1 MRDMNV
7 LFGRVAIV
15 ATALF
20 ALSASAGIKYWDNP
34 AYRAFDV
41 DCYVPGA
48 VWNLD
53 GIRNVGVNQPH
64 SDTALTWKNLG
75 SSGADNDVFLQ
86 KNTGGSGWAT
96 ASADELATGT
106 YGEWAGKGFIF
117 KGNSRMRGSKGIS
130 TGTKYTMQVLVEA
143 DSTQHATSFVTI
155 FNSNWDKLALLIQP
169 SSETLIFRTVESVAA
184 NSFAS
189 IPGPVFEYATAI
201 ANSEDNTEVLFSG
214 TVAPTSGDGFRQNA
228 KISGQTENGYVFG
241 GANDGKSPF
250 KGTFKFFRYYQ
261 KALSNE
267 EVAWNRVVDE
277 RRFFDRAAPLP
288 VTNAVVVSS
297 VAASAEPAG
306 TYAVDGSHVFT
317 APRIATVGN
326 AKYICTG
333 YTLETWDA
341 TTGDWG
347 AAVFHARE
355 LSCAVTDA
363 QCVRI
368 TWKWTDADG
377 LVTYGVSDYVWD
389 GLEVFYD
396 GICNQGV
403 NVAHS
408 TTALTWKNLGSKGA
422 TNDLFL
428 QLLNAAGDGWSAATS
443 LDAVGERNPG
453 VWTADGFTLAG
464 DSRWRVVNTGGTN
477 GGIQTGT
484 DYSLQTLV
492 DAKTADQ
499 NEAASFVFSL
509 SAAKYSMILYKSG
522 RFDWRSDDAP
532 DSGTPLKMSGTSF
545 DYATAIANG
554 TDNTLTLFS
563 GTEIPTSGDGF
574 RQLESITAHN
584 LERGYDLGGYGNANY
599 DKLLVGTI
607 KSFRQYDH
615 ALSPEE
621 VAKNRKVDDFRYFGK
636 FAETDVIVQSTYA
649 ALQGNEPDGEYDIDG
664 SHTFTAPATATI
676 KINGKTIAYVC
687 AGYTVETQDGNYWT
701 TSQTGDGNSVAI
713 AEGDGLKRL
722 TWLWKPVSGLRTAA
736 DYSFDDYSH
745 AGLVWNYDGLYN
757 AGVGVHDSEATTWKN
772 LGSGANA
779 DLHWNGKTTTGHWTD
794 DGYVFAGGPRFKGDA
809 SFYLRNFTMQT
820 LVDADAS
827 AQTAGSTYGSIFC
840 GMYQYFNL
848 YLITESFNGSAAGS
862 LCWRAQTDGKYMYFK
877 TPGHHYDYATAIQD
891 FDNKT
896 AKIFPGVEAPTTPAE
911 NDYNTFGEKQR
922 TCFQFDS
929 VKTGSDTGYGLGQR
943 GNETTWGMVGK
954 LKNFR
959 YYDRVLT
966 EEEIIRNR
974 NADAVRYFGALGVT
988 NVLVQTKYGDVESDE
1003 QEVLAEAPGAYTVE
1017 GTWTFS
1023 ATRVKDR
1030 LGDLKDVA
1038 GYYTEEL
1045 DALGNWTNKTWHEGE
1060 TEYIYDCET
1069 EPACVRLTW
1078 SVMPPGL
1085 ILIVR

>member
-53 GIRNVGVNQPH
+53 GIRNVGATEAHDP
-64 SDTALTWKNLG
+64 TALTWKNLG
-75 SSGADNDVFLQ
+75 SSGSNNDVFLRKYQ
-86 KNTGGSGWAT
+86 GDSSWAA
-96 ASADELATGT
+96 ASSDELSAGT
-106 YGEWAGKGFIF
+106 YGEWSDDGFVF
-117 KGNSRMRGSKGIS
+117 KGNSQMRGNKSIS
-130 TGTKYTMQVLVEA
+130 TGTKYTLQVLIGA
-143 DSTQHATSFVTI
+143 DSTQHTTSFVTI

-214 TVAPTSGDGFRQNA
+214 TVAPTSGAGFRQNA
-228 KISGQTENGYVFG
+228 KISGQTENGYAFG
-241 GANDGKSPF
+241 CANDGKSPL
-250 KGTFKFFRYYQ
+250 KGTLKSFRYYQ
-261 KALSNE
+261 KVLSNE
-267 EVAWNRVVDE
+267 ELAWNRVVDE

-333 YTLETWDA
+333 YTLEEWDA
-341 TTGDWG
+341 ATGDWG
-347 AAVFHARE
+347 SATFHARE
-355 LSCAVTDA
+355 LSCKVEDTD
-363 QCVRI
+363 CVRI
-368 TWKWTDADG
+368 TWKWTDGTG
-377 LVTYGVSDYVWD
+377 LATYGVSDYVWD

-428 QLLNAAGDGWSAATS
+428 QLLNAAGNGWSTATS

-453 VWTADGFTLAG
+453 AWTDNGFTLVG
-464 DSRWRVVNTGGTN
+464 DSRFRVVNTNGTN

-522 RFDWRSDDAP
+522 RFDWRSDDAS

-554 TDNTLTLFS
+554 TDNTLALFS

-615 ALSPEE
+615 ALSAAE
-621 VAKNRKVDDFRYFGK
+621 VAQNRKVDDFRFFGK

-676 KINGKTIAYVC
+676 KINGKTIAYAC

-701 TSQTGDGNSVAI
+701 TSQTGDGNSIAI
-713 AEGDGLKRL
+713 AEGQGVKRL
-722 TWLWKPVSGLRTAA
+722 TWLWRPVSGIRTAD
-736 DYSFDDYSH
+736 DYSFDDYSQ
-745 AGLVWNYDGLYN
+745 AGLVWNYDGIYN
-757 AGVGVHDSEATTWKN
+757 AGIGVHDSNATTWKN

-779 DLHWNGKTTTGHWTD
+779 DLHWNGKTATGHWTD

-809 SFYLRNFTMQT
+809 SFYLKNFTLQT

-877 TPGHHYDYATAIQD
+877 TQGHHYDYATAIQD

-896 AKIFPGVEAPTTPAE
+896 AKIFPGVDAPTTPAE

-966 EEEIIRNR
+966 EEELVRNR

-988 NVLVQTKYGDVESDE
+988 NVLEVANGNEEAYAVEGSWTFDAPATVEENGQTKE
-1003 QEVLAEAPGAYTVE
+1003 
-1017 GTWTFS
+1017 
-1023 ATRVKDR
+1023 
-1030 LGDLKDVA
+1030 VA
-1038 GYYTEEL
+1038 GFTTEEL
-1045 DALGNWTNKTWHEGE
+1045 VDGVWRNKTWHENA
-1060 TEYIYDCET
+1060 TYTYDASAGGKT
-1069 EPACVRLTW
+1069 IRLTW
-1078 SVMPPGL
+1078 RGPRPGL
-1085 ILIVR
+1085 VLVIR

>member
-1 MRDMNV
+1 MKHLKVAEIR
-7 LFGRVAIV
+7 GRKCALSALMLL
-15 ATALF
+15 ATAF
-20 ALSASAGIKYWDNP
+20 FVLSASAGIKYWDNP

-48 VWNLD
+48 FWNYD
-53 GIRNVGVNQPH
+53 GIRNQGENADH
-64 SDTALTWKNLG
+64 DNAATTWVNLG
-75 SSGADNDVFLQ
+75 TGRSTYDLTEVQSTVSGVDNGQWNDKDGYVFAGGSRFRCGSKMTISGSWTAQMLVDAKPSEQRNMGQSYVMSLMWNYFAFGIGSYAGADNAFFALVQGATSSSTPIKAYFVPSSDSLDYATTILDSDAKTVAMFDGTTVPTDGPGLQ
-86 KNTGGSGWAT
+86 TITTLTESRADTGYGIGGRTGGDYS
-96 ASADELATGT
+96 
-106 YGEWAGKGFIF
+106 
-117 KGNSRMRGSKGIS
+117 
-130 TGTKYTMQVLVEA
+130 LV
-143 DSTQHATSFVTI
+143 
-155 FNSNWDKLALLIQP
+155 
-169 SSETLIFRTVESVAA
+169 
-184 NSFAS
+184 
-189 IPGPVFEYATAI
+189 
-201 ANSEDNTEVLFSG
+201 G
-214 TVAPTSGDGFRQNA
+214 TV
-228 KISGQTENGYVFG
+228 
-241 GANDGKSPF
+241 KS
-250 KGTFKFFRYYQ
+250 FRYYQ
-261 KALSNE
+261 KVLSNE
-267 EVAWNRVVDE
+267 ELAWNRVVDE

-317 APRIATVGN
+317 APRIATVDN

-333 YTLETWDA
+333 YTLEEWDA

-347 AAVFHARE
+347 SATFHARE
-355 LSCAVTDA
+355 LSCKVEDTD
-363 QCVRI
+363 CVRI
-368 TWKWTDADG
+368 TWKWTDGTG
-377 LVTYGVSDYVWD
+377 LATYGVSDYVWD

-428 QLLNAAGDGWSAATS
+428 QLLNAAGNGWSTATS
-443 LDAVGERNPG
+443 LDAVGERDPG
-453 VWTADGFTLAG
+453 AWTDNGFTLVG
-464 DSRWRVVNTGGTN
+464 DSRFRVVNTNGTN

-509 SAAKYSMILYKSG
+509 SSAKYSMILYKSG

-554 TDNTLTLFS
+554 TDNTLALFS

-621 VAKNRKVDDFRYFGK
+621 VAQNRKVDDFRFFGK

-701 TSQTGDGNSVAI
+701 TSQTGDGNSIAI
-713 AEGDGLKRL
+713 AEGQGVKRL
-722 TWLWKPVSGLRTAA
+722 TWLWRPVSGIRTAD
-736 DYSFDDYSH
+736 DYSFDDYSQ
-745 AGLVWNYDGLYN
+745 AGLVWNYDGIYN
-757 AGVGVHDSEATTWKN
+757 AGIGVHDSNATTWKN

-809 SFYLRNFTMQT
+809 SFYLRNFTLQT

-848 YLITESFNGSAAGS
+848 YLITESYNGSAAGA
-862 LCWRAQTDGKYMYFK
+862 LCWRAQSDGRYMYFK

-891 FDNKT
+891 FDNRT
-896 AKIFPGVEAPTTPAE
+896 AKIFPGVDVPTTPAE
-911 NDYNTFGEKQR
+911 NDYNPANEKQR

-929 VKTGSDTGYGLGQR
+929 VITGSDTGYGLGQR
-943 GNETTWGMVGK
+943 GNEATWGMVGT

-988 NVLVQTKYGDVESDE
+988 NVLEVANGNEEAYAVEGSWTFDAPATVEENGQTK
-1003 QEVLAEAPGAYTVE
+1003 
-1017 GTWTFS
+1017 
-1023 ATRVKDR
+1023 K
-1030 LGDLKDVA
+1030 VA
-1038 GYYTEEL
+1038 GFTTEEL
-1045 DALGNWTNKTWHEGE
+1045 VDGVWRNKTWHENA
-1060 TEYIYDCET
+1060 TTYTYDASAGGKT
-1069 EPACVRLTW
+1069 IRLTW
-1078 SVMPPGL
+1078 RGLRPGL
-1085 ILIVR
+1085 VLVIR